1 MIVVDA
7 RVAVK
12 WFLPEP
18 GASAAQAVLLGSD
31 KLMAPALI
39 RVEVAAAITRKVR
52 LGELLSQEA
61 EAACDLWFR
70 ALSTAVIT
78 LSPDEDDLAAAV
90 ALALQIRH
98 PLQDCLYL
106 ALAVRNQSALITADP
121 KFSERATLAYGK
133 VRLLAC
139 PG

>member
-1 MIVVDA
+1 MIIVDA
-7 RVAVK
+7 SVAVK
-12 WFLPEP
+12 WFLPEQRTD
-18 GASAAQAVLLGSD
+18 AAQAILLGSD

-61 EAACDLWFR
+61 EAACYLWFR
-70 ALSTAVIT
+70 ALSTAVVT
-78 LSPDEDDLAAAV
+78 LSPDQNDLPAAV
-90 ALALQIRH
+90 ALALQVRH

-121 KFSERATLAYGK
+121 KFAERAAHAYAK
-133 VRLLAC
+133 VQLLA
-139 PG
+139 